1 MNSPV
6 KQAPELDFQ
15 QTILLVDDRP
25 ENLASLEALLDDGV
39 RILLTATSG
48 EEALQLLLSHE
59 VSLVLLDVQ
68 MPVMNGFE
76 VARLMRGNRKTRGI
90 PIIFITAIERDEAAA
105 IRGYQAGAIDY
116 ITKPVNSVVL
126 QSKVA
131 LFLEL
136 DLSRRRLQQAYIRL
150 ENTKAYYESMLNA
163 AGEGVIGVDQDGIIK
178 FVNPAALAM
187 LAGQPSDVIG
197 RSISAY
203 CLPPSD
209 PEGDDPDLQWPG
221 TLGTIARSAEDA
233 HFLRA
238 DGTRFLASLCRSP
251 LAGKVEGDVIVFQ
264 DITERRAL
272 EEELRQQTV
281 TDFLTGLGNRNA
293 FKAALHG
300 AVEHARRSGGHVALL
315 FIDLDHFKRI
325 NDNLGHEVGDLLLRA
340 VARRLKEQVR
350 AYDIVA
356 RLGGDEFTIVLGD
369 LEFPDDAA
377 AVARKILNALRK
389 PFPLSEDVEVGVSAS
404 IGISTFPGCGD
415 DAETLMRTA
424 DVAMY
429 QAKRDG
435 RNLHAFYQPE
445 MNSRGHGALMLE
457 QGLRAAVEKETL
469 TLHYQPQFDLRTGR
483 MVGLEALLRWEHGGR
498 PIEPSIF
505 VPILEDTGL
514 MVRAGQWVLAAGCRQ
529 RKAWS
534 GLLPPD
540 CTLALNL
547 SARQFA
553 DKFLVQTLRRIL
565 QQTELPASQ
574 IELELTESML
584 MASNECTY
592 AVLDTLKSMG
602 LRLSVDD
609 FGTGYSSLAY
619 LKQFP
624 LDALKIDRQFIRN
637 LTTSDKDAAIATSII
652 QLAHNL
658 DLEVVAEGVET
669 AEQLAILIELGCDI
683 AQGYYFSRPVPPSSL
698 PELSLQR
705 PELMVRP
712 RPAP

>member
-6 KQAPELDFQ
+6 RRPPELERR
-15 QTILLVDDRP
+15 QTLLLVDDRP

-39 RILLTATSG
+39 RELLSATSG
-48 EEALQLLLSHE
+48 EQALQLLLSHE

-68 MPVMNGFE
+68 MPGMNGYE

-116 ITKPVNSVVL
+116 IMKPVNSVVL

-136 DLSRRRLQQAYIRL
+136 DLARRRLQQAYLRL

-163 AGEGVIGVDQDGIIK
+163 AGEGVIGVDEAGIVK
-178 FVNPAALAM
+178 FVNPAALVM
-187 LAGQPSDVIG
+187 LASRADDVIG
-197 RSISAY
+197 RRFSHFL
-203 CLPPSD
+203 LPASMADGAEERSPWTELRRTGASD
-209 PEGDDPDLQWPG
+209 E
-221 TLGTIARSAEDA
+221 A

-238 DGTRFLASLCRSP
+238 DGSRFLASYCRSP
-251 LAGKVEGDVIVFQ
+251 LAGSVDGEVIVFQ

-293 FKAALHG
+293 FKAALH
-300 AVEHARRSGGHVALL
+300 AAIEQARRSGSHVALL

-325 NDNLGHEVGDLLLRA
+325 NDNLGHEIGDLLLRA

-350 AYDIVA
+350 TYDIVA

-369 LEFPDDAA
+369 LAFPEDAA
-377 AVARKILNALRK
+377 AVAKKILNALRH
-389 PFPLSEDVEVGVSAS
+389 PFALREDIDVVVSAS
-404 IGISTFPGCGD
+404 IGISTFPGCGED
-415 DAETLMRTA
+415 IESLMRTA

-435 RNLHAFYQPE
+435 RNMHVDYLPE
-445 MNSRGHGALMLE
+445 MNVRGHGALLLE
-457 QGLRAAVEKETL
+457 QGLRAAVEKEAL
-469 TLHYQPQFDLRTGR
+469 ALHYQPQFDLATGQL
-483 MVGLEALLRWEHGGR
+483 VGLEALLRWNHGGSDI
-498 PIEPSIF
+498 PPSIF

-514 MVRAGQWVLAAGCRQ
+514 MVRAGQWVIAAGCTQ

-534 GLLPPD
+534 GMLPPD
-540 CTLALNL
+540 CTIALNL

-553 DKFLVQTLRRIL
+553 DKFLVQTIQRIL
-565 QQTELPASQ
+565 EQTGLPPGQ

-584 MASNECTY
+584 MTNTECAAS
-592 AVLDTLKSMG
+592 VLGVLKKMG

-658 DLEVVAEGVET
+658 GLEVVAEGVET
-669 AEQLAILIELGCDI
+669 EEQLVALDALGCDI
-683 AQGYYFSRPVPPSSL
+683 VQGFYFSRPVPADAVGNL
-698 PELSLQR
+698 PLQLPMPLLR
-705 PELMVRP
+705 PP
-712 RPAP
+712 QGP

>member
-1 MNSPV
+1 MNSPL
-6 KQAPELDFQ
+6 KRLPELDYR
-15 QTILLVDDRP
+15 QTILLVDDRS
-25 ENLASLEALLDDGV
+25 ENLTSLEALLDDGV
-39 RILLTATSG
+39 RQLLCATSG
-48 EEALQLLLSHE
+48 EQALQLLLEHE

-68 MPVMNGFE
+68 MPVMNGYE

-163 AGEGVIGVDQDGIIK
+163 AGEGVIGMDEAGIVK
-178 FVNPAALAM
+178 FVNPAALVM
-187 LAGQPSDVIG
+187 LASQPAEVIG
-197 RSISAY
+197 RSFSNFY
-203 CLPPSD
+203 LPS
-209 PEGDDPDLQWPG
+209 PDAGELEPQLPWQG
-221 TLGTIARSAEDA
+221 IRHAAMQNVEEA
-233 HFLRA
+233 QFLRA
-238 DGTRFLASLCRSP
+238 DGTRFLAAFCRSP
-251 LAGKVEGDVIVFQ
+251 LAGKVEGEVIIFQ

-272 EEELRQQTV
+272 EDELRQQTV

-293 FKAALHG
+293 FKAALY
-300 AVEHARRSGGHVALL
+300 AAIEHARRSGGHVALM

-325 NDNLGHEVGDLLLRA
+325 NDNLGHEIGDLLLRA

-377 AVARKILNALRK
+377 AVAKKILNALRL
-389 PFPLSEDVEVGVSAS
+389 PFRLRDDVEVVVSAS
-404 IGISTFPGCGD
+404 IGISTFPGCGED
-415 DAETLMRTA
+415 TETLMRTA

-435 RNLHAFYQPE
+435 RNLHTFYQPE

-457 QGLRAAVEKETL
+457 QGLRVAVEKEAL
-469 TLHYQPQFDLRTGR
+469 ALHYQPQFDLGTGR
-483 MVGLEALLRWEHGGR
+483 MVGLEALLRWNHGGHA
-498 PIEPSIF
+498 IEPSIF

-514 MVRAGQWVLAAGCRQ
+514 MVRAGKWVLAAGCRQ
-529 RKAWS
+529 RKAWAE
-534 GLLPPD
+534 LLPPD
-540 CTLALNL
+540 CTIALNL

-553 DKFLVQTLRRIL
+553 DKFLVQTIRRIL
-565 QQTELPASQ
+565 EQTELPVEQ
-574 IELELTESML
+574 VELELTESML
-584 MASNECTY
+584 MANTECTC
-592 AVLDTLKSMG
+592 AVLGVLKSMG

-624 LDALKIDRQFIRN
+624 LDALKIDRQFVRN
-637 LTTSDKDAAIATSII
+637 LTISDKDAAIAMSII

-658 DLEVVAEGVET
+658 GLEVVAEGVET
-669 AEQLAILIELGCDI
+669 AEQLATLVDLGCDI
-683 AQGYYFSRPVPPSSL
+683 AQGYYFSRPLAPADL
-698 PELSLQR
+698 PGLSLQL
-705 PELMVRP
+705 PEPVFRP
-712 RPAP
+712 RLAP

>member
-1 MNSPV
+1 MNSSVHRP
-6 KQAPELDFQ
+6 PELEYR

-39 RILLTATSG
+39 RELLSATGG
-48 EEALQLLLSHE
+48 EQALQLLLSHE

-68 MPVMNGFE
+68 MPGMSGYE

-116 ITKPVNSVVL
+116 IMKPVNSVVL

-136 DLSRRRLQQAYIRL
+136 DMARRRLQQAYLRL

-163 AGEGVIGVDQDGIIK
+163 AGEGVIGVDDAGIVK
-178 FVNPAALAM
+178 FVNPAALM
-187 LAGQPSDVIG
+187 LLASRADEVIG
-197 RSISAY
+197 RSFTQFLQLEDETDEREPSSPWTELRRAT
-203 CLPPSD
+203 LPVVD
-209 PEGDDPDLQWPG
+209 EA
-221 TLGTIARSAEDA
+221 T
-233 HFLRA
+233 FLRA
-238 DGTRFLASLCRSP
+238 DGSTFLASYCRSP
-251 LAGKVEGDVIVFQ
+251 LAGKVNGEVVVFQ

-293 FKAALHG
+293 FKAALH
-300 AVEHARRSGGHVALL
+300 AAIEHARRNGSHVALM

-325 NDNLGHEVGDLLLRA
+325 NDNLGHEIGDLLLRA

-350 AYDIVA
+350 TYDIVA

-369 LEFPDDAA
+369 LAFPDDAA
-377 AVARKILNALRK
+377 AVAKKILNALRQ
-389 PFPLSEDVEVGVSAS
+389 PFTLREDIDVVVSAS
-404 IGISTFPGCGD
+404 IGISTFPGSGED
-415 DAETLMRTA
+415 IESLMRTA

-435 RNLHAFYQPE
+435 RNMHIYYQPE
-445 MNSRGHGALMLE
+445 MNARGHGALMLE
-457 QGLRAAVEKETL
+457 QGLRVAVEKEAL
-469 TLHYQPQFDLRTGR
+469 ALHYQPQFDLATGR
-483 MVGLEALLRWEHGGR
+483 LVGLEALLRWDHGGSAI
-498 PIEPSIF
+498 PPSVF
-505 VPILEDTGL
+505 VPILEDTGM
-514 MVRAGQWVLAAGCRQ
+514 MVRAGQWVIAAGCRQ
-529 RKAWS
+529 RKAWAE
-534 GLLPPD
+534 LLPAD
-540 CTLALNL
+540 CTISLNL
-547 SARQFA
+547 SAHQFA
-553 DKFLVQTLRRIL
+553 DKFLVQTIQRIL
-565 QQTELPASQ
+565 EQTGLPARQ

-584 MASNECTY
+584 MTNTECATT
-592 AVLDTLKSMG
+592 VLGVLKSMG

-624 LDALKIDRQFIRN
+624 LDSLKIDRQFIRN

-658 DLEVVAEGVET
+658 GLEVVAEGVET
-669 AEQLAILIELGCDI
+669 EEQLNALDALGCDI
-683 AQGYYFSRPVPPSSL
+683 AQGFYFSRPVPPDEVGSL
-698 PELSLQR
+698 PQQL
-705 PELMVRP
+705 PAPMFRP

>member
-6 KQAPELDFQ
+6 RRPPELERR
-15 QTILLVDDRP
+15 QTLLLVDDRP

-39 RILLTATSG
+39 RELLSATSG
-48 EEALQLLLSHE
+48 EQALQLLLSHE

-68 MPVMNGFE
+68 MPGMNGYE

-116 ITKPVNSVVL
+116 IMKPVNSVVL

-136 DLSRRRLQQAYIRL
+136 DLARRRLQQAYLRL

-163 AGEGVIGVDQDGIIK
+163 AGEGVIGVDEAGIVK
-178 FVNPAALAM
+178 FVNPAALVM
-187 LAGQPSDVIG
+187 LASRTDDVIG
-197 RSISAY
+197 RRFSQFL
-203 CLPPSD
+203 LPTPVADGAEERSPWTELRRTGASD
-209 PEGDDPDLQWPG
+209 E
-221 TLGTIARSAEDA
+221 A

-238 DGTRFLASLCRSP
+238 DGSRFLASYCRSP
-251 LAGKVEGDVIVFQ
+251 LAGSVDGEVIVFQ

-293 FKAALHG
+293 FKAALH
-300 AVEHARRSGGHVALL
+300 AAIEQARRSGSHVALL

-325 NDNLGHEVGDLLLRA
+325 NDNLGHEIGDLLLRA

-350 AYDIVA
+350 TYDIVA

-369 LEFPDDAA
+369 LAFPEDAA
-377 AVARKILNALRK
+377 AVAKKILNALRQ
-389 PFPLSEDVEVGVSAS
+389 PFALREDIDVVVSAS
-404 IGISTFPGCGD
+404 IGISTFPGCGED
-415 DAETLMRTA
+415 IESLMRTA

-435 RNLHAFYQPE
+435 RNMHVDYLPE
-445 MNSRGHGALMLE
+445 MNARGHGALLLE
-457 QGLRAAVEKETL
+457 QGLRVAVEKEAL
-469 TLHYQPQFDLRTGR
+469 ALHYQPQFDLATGR
-483 MVGLEALLRWEHGGR
+483 LVGLEALLRWNHGGSDI
-498 PIEPSIF
+498 PPSIF

-514 MVRAGQWVLAAGCRQ
+514 MVRAGQWVIAAGCTQ

-534 GLLPPD
+534 GMLPPD
-540 CTLALNL
+540 CTIALNL

-553 DKFLVQTLRRIL
+553 DKFLVQTIQRIL
-565 QQTELPASQ
+565 EQTGLPPGQ

-584 MASNECTY
+584 MTNTECAAS
-592 AVLDTLKSMG
+592 VLGVLKKMG

-658 DLEVVAEGVET
+658 GLEVVAEGVET
-669 AEQLAILIELGCDI
+669 DEQLVALDALGCDI
-683 AQGYYFSRPVPPSSL
+683 VQGFYFSRPVPADAVGNL
-698 PELSLQR
+698 PLQLPMPLLR
-705 PELMVRP
+705 PP
-712 RPAP
+712 QGP